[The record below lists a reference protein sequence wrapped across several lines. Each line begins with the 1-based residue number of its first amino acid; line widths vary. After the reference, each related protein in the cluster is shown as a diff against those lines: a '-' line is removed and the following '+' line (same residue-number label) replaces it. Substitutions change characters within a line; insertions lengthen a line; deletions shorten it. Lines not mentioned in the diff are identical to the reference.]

1 MTYYLF
7 MQDRL
12 EKKTLQAKYIFTYIL
27 LIMPVLFTISFI
39 KNAMPVAFHLLCY
52 FIGWLSWTFTEYML
66 HRFWHHGDHCH
77 ESQFIKS
84 HHEHHTHPGE
94 IKITGLHRLLLVIIC
109 IGMLVLSAVFNSFFS
124 ILAGFVIGICGYTFM
139 HWLLH
144 RSWSASL
151 FPRLHQFHIYH
162 HCKYPNH
169 CHGISVPWWDILFKT
184 TPPTGKQISQKVKQ
198 FYYGK

>member
-12 EKKTLQAKYIFTYIL
+12 EKKIVQAKYIFTYIL
-27 LIMPVLFTISFI
+27 LITPVLLTVSFI
-39 KNAMPVAFHLLCY
+39 KNAMPLAFHLLCY
-52 FIGWLSWTFTEYML
+52 FIGWLTWTFTEYML
-66 HRFWHHGDHCH
+66 HRFWHHGDHNH
-77 ESQFIKS
+77 ESHFVKS

-94 IKITGLHRLLLVIIC
+94 IKISGLHRLLLVVVC
-109 IGMLVLSAVFNSFFS
+109 IGMLIISVVLNSFFS
-124 ILAGFVIGICGYTFM
+124 IFAGFVIGICGYTFM

-144 RSWSASL
+144 RNWSASL

-162 HCKYPNH
+162 HCKYPNL